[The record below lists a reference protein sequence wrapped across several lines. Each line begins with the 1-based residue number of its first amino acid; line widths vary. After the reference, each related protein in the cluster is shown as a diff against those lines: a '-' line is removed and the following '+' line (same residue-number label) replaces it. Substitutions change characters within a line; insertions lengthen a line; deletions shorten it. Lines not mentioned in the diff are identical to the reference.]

1 MQPVVY
7 MIKTATKYMQPDQEL
22 IDRYYQGNCTPQEA
36 QLVMNWLLE
45 NETEPQFARDWSAA
59 SSVGEYPEPY
69 EKKML
74 AVIQRATHRSTPVR
88 SMHWLR
94 WTAAAGIVLVAG
106 LASLL
111 LLPHNK
117 NRLAAKQTSTVTQSL
132 LATRNTSH
140 THPLTIRMI
149 DGTTVVLEPGA
160 VLRYDA
166 ANYNQ
171 HERVVSL
178 EGQASFYVAHNK
190 RKPFSVNA
198 NGYSTTALGTSFLV
212 AAKPAGDIRVRLYT
226 GKVMIHRL
234 NGSDSTMKDIYLA
247 PGEEMAF
254 TTTAHQPTVSRWQ
267 PEKLPVENTSKTMLA
282 HTKEVQRVGDTLFF
296 NNAQLVTVLE
306 VLKRRYQVAIQYNRN
321 KVGDAYFTGSVI
333 PGDAIELILKTVT
346 RINGLSLIA
355 AGDGFIIE

>member
-1 MQPVVY
+1 
-7 MIKTATKYMQPDQEL
+7 MQPDQEL
-22 IDRYYQGNCTPQEA
+22 IDRYYQGNCTPEEA
-36 QLVMNWLLE
+36 QQVMNWLLE
-45 NETEPQFARDWSAA
+45 NETEPQLARDWSAA
-59 SSVGEYPEPY
+59 SLMGEYPEPY

-74 AVIQRATHRSTPVR
+74 AVIQRATHRSTVR

-106 LASLL
+106 LAIL

-117 NRLAAKQTSTVTQSL
+117 NKLAAKQTPTVTRQL
-132 LATRNTSH
+132 LATRNASGTRS
-140 THPLTIRMI
+140 LTIRMV
-149 DGTTVVLEPGA
+149 DGTMVVLEPGA
-160 VLRYDA
+160 ILRYDS

-171 HERVVSL
+171 HDRVVSL
-178 EGQASFYVAHNK
+178 EGQANFYVAHNK

-198 NGYSTTALGTSFLV
+198 NGYSTTALGTAFLV
-212 AAKPAGDIRVRLYT
+212 AAKQTGDIRVRLYT
-226 GKVMIHRL
+226 GKVVIHRL
-234 NGSDSTMKDIYLA
+234 DGSDSTIKDIYLV

-254 TTTAHQPTVSRWQ
+254 TTTTQKPTVSRWE
-267 PEKLPVENTSKTMLA
+267 PEKLPVEESKKTMLA

-306 VLKRRYQVAIQYNRN
+306 VLKRRYQVAIQYNHN
-321 KVGDAYFTGSVI
+321 SVTDAYFTGSVL

-355 AGDGFIIE
+355 AGDGFIIK